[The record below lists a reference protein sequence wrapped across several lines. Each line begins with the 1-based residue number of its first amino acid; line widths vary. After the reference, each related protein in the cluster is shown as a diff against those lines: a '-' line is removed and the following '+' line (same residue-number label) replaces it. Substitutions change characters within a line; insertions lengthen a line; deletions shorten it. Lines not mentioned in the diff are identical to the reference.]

1 MSGKI
6 NETIDAH
13 EVNIVKYNLFV
24 ALSNVEPL
32 SICGLITVGAL
43 SNFLRLVQHILLR
56 RCIRMFYGYVL
67 GLLYFISEFFRIMHM
82 HYNWRSILFDS
93 TALHVVDAQML
104 QSLYSFASFSHKG
117 LYLVI
122 CVTSTFANCIS
133 TFLLPYLHTICDI
146 QLIPCA
152 PQHTVRSISR
162 WLIVLF
168 WLYYS
173 KVPCA
178 FVRSPFNGYLY
189 SS

>member
-32 SICGLITVGAL
+32 FICGVITVGAL
-43 SNFLRLVQHILLR
+43 SNFHRLAQHSLLR
-56 RCIRMFYGYVL
+56 RCIRKSYGYVL
-67 GLLYFISEFFRIMHM
+67 GYCISSQNFRLMHM
-82 HYNWRSILFDS
+82 HYNWQSILFDS
-93 TALHVVDAQML
+93 ATLHVVDAQML

-122 CVTSTFANCIS
+122 CVTATFANCICIL
-133 TFLLPYLHTICDI
+133 LLPYLHTICDI